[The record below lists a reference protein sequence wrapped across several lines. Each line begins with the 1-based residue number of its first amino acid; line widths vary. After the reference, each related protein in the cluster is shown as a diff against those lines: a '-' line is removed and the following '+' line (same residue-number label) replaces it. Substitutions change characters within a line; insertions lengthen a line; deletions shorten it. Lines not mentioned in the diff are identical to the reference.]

1 MCKKANFSPI
11 EFIKTTNLSD
21 VSNVLKGTINS
32 FHSKVINKFP
42 FLCACF
48 YLINTANV
56 IKQRVPFL
64 LNSKCNE

>member
-1 MCKKANFSPI
+1 MRKNLLYLNFSGPLYSLESSDITGFSPI

-42 FLCACF
+42 FLC
-48 YLINTANV
+48 YV
-56 IKQRVPFL
+56 FL
-64 LNSKCNE
+64 SY

>member
-1 MCKKANFSPI
+1 MKWLYSVGIMCKKANFSPI

-42 FLCACF
+42 FLC
-48 YLINTANV
+48 YV
-56 IKQRVPFL
+56 FL
-64 LNSKCNE
+64 SY